1 MNKLFCKYLTV
12 KDLGFLNLARVLL
25 YRLHLRLG
33 LNKAQKTKENMPTGL
48 FFRTCKR
55 QINSNLSISPNWKES
70 GLLFSHLSIPLDD
83 TPPDWSLN
91 PLTGQKFSNWQSP
104 WWQIPDFDKNVGDI
118 KLIWELSRFDWLLA
132 YSQHACVGD
141 YKALGKINNWLKDWC
156 ELNPPYMGVNWKC
169 GQEASIRVMHLA
181 MATVILEQSD
191 TPSEFLKRFIFI
203 HLQRIKP
210 TTSYAIAQCNNHAT
224 SEAAALYIGGI
235 MMGGKKGVKFSHL
248 GKKMLESQVKRL
260 VSTDG
265 SFSQYSINYHRVM
278 LDTLS
283 MVEVW
288 RQKVRAPKFSETF
301 YKRAQAASFWLFNM
315 INIKNGE
322 GPNIGAND
330 GARLLPLT
338 NTKYRDFRPTVQLAY
353 NLFFNQRAIEEI
365 GPWDDGLKWMELPE
379 YNKSATQKSS
389 FIADDGGFAVLRK
402 NKALVLLKYPRYKFR
417 PSHADALH
425 VDLWINGFNFLRDG
439 GTYSYNTDIK
449 WLNYFSGIESHNT
462 IQFDGVEQMPKISR
476 FLFGDWLKTSKIKSI
491 KEADGRFSFGA
502 GYVNNAKASH
512 FRSISLSEHN
522 LLVVDEID
530 GFKSK
535 AELRWRLP
543 PGDWHI
549 KKLSHSI
556 VLSSQDYKGFSLSVE
571 GSEPFVRKE
580 IVDGW
585 QSLHYLE
592 KTKVSVMEIEV
603 SNACSITTNV
613 EWLN

>member
-1 MNKLFCKYLTV
+1 MIPNFEVSKSWM
-12 KDLGFLNLARVLL
+12 DR
-25 YRLHLRLG
+25 G
-33 LNKAQKTKENMPTGL
+33 LWFSFQE
-48 FFRTCKR
+48 FE
-55 QINSNLSISPNWKES
+55 IN
-70 GLLFSHLSIPLDD
+70 GIPDWHANPFKKGVRAVDD
-83 TPPDWSLN
+83 TAWHKIS
-91 PLTGQKFSNWQSP
+91 
-104 WWQIPDFDKNVGDI
+104 DFNDKVGDI
-118 KLIWELSRFDWLLA
+118 KTVWEASRFDWVLA
-132 YSQHACVGD
+132 MAQRIASGD
-141 YKALGKINNWLKDWC
+141 ENELDRLNNWLQDWIIK
-156 ELNPPYMGVNWKC
+156 NPPYMGVNWKC

-365 GPWDDGLKWMELPE
+365 GPWDDSLKWL
-379 YNKSATQKSS
+379 KISASTIPTVKASS
-389 FIADDGGFAVLRK
+389 FNADKGGFSVLRK
-402 NKALVLLKYPRYKFR
+402 REAMVLLKYPMFKFR

>member
-1 MNKLFCKYLTV
+1 LNLLFTKIRTYS
-12 KDLGFLNLARVLL
+12 KLGFGNLLRVFL
-25 YRLHLRLG
+25 YRLYGSFRIGDRTNAVDLKLG
-33 LNKAQKTKENMPTGL
+33 PLFCTKDFTGISNTEVSKEWTEKGRWFSFHEYSLNG
-48 FFRTCKR
+48 
-55 QINSNLSISPNWKES
+55 I
-70 GLLFSHLSIPLDD
+70 
-83 TPPDWSLN
+83 PDWHAN
-91 PLTGQKFSNWQSP
+91 PFKKDVRAVDDLSWHKISDFS
-104 WWQIPDFDKNVGDI
+104 DDLGDI
-118 KLIWELSRFDWLLA
+118 KTVWETSRFDWALKMA
-132 YSQHACVGD
+132 QRIVSGD
-141 YKALGKINNWLKDWC
+141 EKELDRLNNWLQDWIIK
-156 ELNPPYMGVNWKC
+156 NPPYIGVNWKC

-181 MATVILEQSD
+181 MSALILEQSD

-365 GPWDDGLKWMELPE
+365 GPWDDSLKWL
-379 YNKSATQKSS
+379 KISASTKPTVKANS
-389 FIADDGGFAVLRK
+389 FNADKGGFSVLRK
-402 NKALVLLKYPRYKFR
+402 KEAMVLLKYPMFKFR

-439 GTYSYNTDIK
+439 GTYSYNTDK
-449 WLNYFSGIESHNT
+449 RWLNYFSGTQSHNT
-462 IQFDGVEQMPKISR
+462 IQFDDRDQMPRLSR
-476 FLFGDWLKTSKIKSI
+476 FLFGDWLKASGL
-491 KEADGRFSFGA
+491 EDVQEEDGKTNFGA
-502 GYVNNAKASH
+502 GYVCRRGISH
-512 FRSISLSEHN
+512 HRKLSLSSSS
-522 LLVVDEID
+522 LKVVDEVE
-530 GFKSK
+530 GFKRK
-535 AELRWRLP
+535 AELRWRLA
-543 PGDWHI
+543 PGKWELVEGDGGVQTRS
-549 KKLSHSI
+549 K
-556 VLSSQDYKGFSLSVE
+556 DFPGFSLTISTNLPYVGCRLKE
-571 GSEPFVRKE
+571 GWE
-580 IVDGW
+580 
-585 QSLHYLE
+585 SLHYCEKNPLPVLE
-592 KTKVSVMEIEV
+592 LETAVSCKLTTEIRWK
-603 SNACSITTNV
+603 N
-613 EWLN
+613 

>member
-1 MNKLFCKYLTV
+1 MNLLFIKIRTYS
-12 KDLGFLNLARVLL
+12 KLGFGNLLRVFL
-25 YRLHLRLG
+25 YRLYGSFRIGDRTNAVDLKAGPLFCIKDLSKIPNFEASTSWMDRG
-33 LNKAQKTKENMPTGL
+33 LWFSFHE
-48 FFRTCKR
+48 FE
-55 QINSNLSISPNWKES
+55 IN
-70 GLLFSHLSIPLDD
+70 GIPDWHANPFKKGVRAVDD
-83 TPPDWSLN
+83 TAWNKIS
-91 PLTGQKFSNWQSP
+91 
-104 WWQIPDFDKNVGDI
+104 DFNDKVGDI
-118 KLIWELSRFDWLLA
+118 KTVWEASRFDWVLA
-132 YSQHACVGD
+132 MAQRIASGD
-141 YKALGKINNWLKDWC
+141 ENELDRLNNWLQDWIIK
-156 ELNPPYMGVNWKC
+156 NPPYMGVNWKC

-191 TPSEFLKRFIFI
+191 TPSEFLKRLIFI

-235 MMGGKKGVKFSHL
+235 LMGGKKGVKFSHL
-248 GKKMLESQVKRL
+248 GKKILESQVKRL
-260 VSTDG
+260 VSIDG

-353 NLFFNQRAIEEI
+353 NLFFNQRAIEEF
-365 GPWDDGLKWMELPE
+365 GPWDDSLKWL
-379 YNKSATQKSS
+379 KISASTIPTVKANS
-389 FIADDGGFAVLRK
+389 FNADKGGFSVLRK
-402 NKALVLLKYPRYKFR
+402 REAMVMLKYPVFKFR

-439 GTYSYNTDIK
+439 GTYSYNTDKK

-476 FLFGDWLKTSKIKSI
+476 FLFGDWLKTSSLEKIREK
-491 KEADGRFSFGA
+491 DGKTSFGA
-502 GYVNNAKASH
+502 GYVCRRGISH
-512 FRSISLSEHN
+512 YRRISLSSSS
-522 LLVVDEID
+522 LLVDDEIK
-530 GFKSK
+530 GFKGK
-535 AELRWRLP
+535 AELRWRLA
-543 PGDWHI
+543 PGKWEIVHEDGGI
-549 KKLSHSI
+549 KTRSL
-556 VLSSQDYKGFSLSVE
+556 DFPEFSLSVNA
-571 GSEPFVRKE
+571 SAPWVRCELRK
-580 IVDGW
+580 GW
-585 QSLHYLE
+585 ESLHYFE
-592 KTKVSVMEIEV
+592 KMSLPVLEIETR
-603 SNACSITTNV
+603 SACSLITEVRWSN
-613 EWLN
+613 